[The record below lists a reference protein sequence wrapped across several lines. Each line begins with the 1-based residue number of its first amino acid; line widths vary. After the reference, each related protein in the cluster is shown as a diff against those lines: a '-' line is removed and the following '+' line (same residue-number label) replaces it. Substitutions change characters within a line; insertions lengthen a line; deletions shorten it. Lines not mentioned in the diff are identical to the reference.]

1 MPRTHSAR
9 ESAGVVL
16 FDASDTRWS
25 GVCTTTRTSI
35 MLDLSYLYDP
45 ISPKHDAKAASTDAT
60 TKSATDTTC
69 SSTTESLGSR
79 RHRRRTTSVVETHR
93 PHDAKWFTP
102 VSKFFRSLFRPR
114 DRDSLL
120 LPVQRPSKYYK

>member
-1 MPRTHSAR
+1 MQETTSAR

-25 GVCTTTRTSI
+25 GVCTTRTSI

-45 ISPKHDAKAASTDAT
+45 ISQPHDAKGSGDAT
-60 TKSATDTTC
+60 TNSASDTTC
-69 SSTTESLGSR
+69 SSSSTTEALASR
-79 RHRRRTTSVVETHR
+79 RRRRRTASVVETGRHN
-93 PHDAKWFTP
+93 DAKWFTP
-102 VSKFFRSLFRPR
+102 VSKFIRSLFRPR

-120 LPVQRPSKYYK
+120 LQRTSKYYK